1 MGDEATVDW
10 AVALRP
16 KAGESTSGDA
26 AFRVDDGRAS
36 LLAVVDGSG
45 HGAQAAAAAAAACG
59 AIAAHATEPLED
71 LLARC
76 HAALQSSRGAAITL
90 ARLDTAAHT
99 LTWLGVGNVDG
110 CVVRR
115 IGIRNTVAAIP
126 RLFPGTVG
134 YTVPRLRSSVV
145 HVEPGDVVVLR
156 TDGVAADAW
165 EHIPTRQPAEWIA
178 ARIIER
184 HAPVDDDA
192 LVAVGRLVAGGG

>member
-1 MGDEATVDW
+1 MGDEPALDW

-16 KAGESTSGDA
+16 KPGEATSGDA
-26 AFRVDDGRAS
+26 AFRVDDGHVV

-45 HGAQAAAAAAAACG
+45 HGTPAAAAAAAAG
-59 AIAAHATEPLED
+59 DAIAAHATEPLED

-76 HAALQSSRGAAITL
+76 HATLRSSRGAAITL
-90 ARLDTAAHT
+90 ARLDTAAGT

-115 IGIRNTVAAIP
+115 VGIRNTLAAMP
-126 RLFPGTVG
+126 RLFGGTVG
-134 YTVPRLRSSVV
+134 YSVPRLRSSVV

-165 EHIPTRQPAEWIA
+165 EHIPTRQTAERIA
-178 ARIIER
+178 ARIIEH

-192 LVAVGRLVAGGG
+192 LVAVARLAAGGG